1 MNCIIQNIRL
11 VKSVDLRVLFRP
23 IHLVRIV
30 PKPPI
35 PPTHSKPDL
44 TNPWSSLN
52 MIQFWQ
58 CFLLKYANQ
67 FNRRLNAMFRN
78 VNRLFFGLKIHK
90 KRDLC
95 HVHGLFQKI
104 ETQKSKKINNI
115 KPSITGI
122 TFSC

>member
-1 MNCIIQNIRL
+1 
-11 VKSVDLRVLFRP
+11 
-23 IHLVRIV
+23 
-30 PKPPI
+30 
-35 PPTHSKPDL
+35 
-44 TNPWSSLN
+44 

-95 HVHGLFQKI
+95 HVHGMFQKI
-104 ETQKSKKINNI
+104 ETQKKQQQKKYKKN
-115 KPSITGI
+115 
-122 TFSC
+122 